1 MINARIEIIIIIIL
15 TGIACAIPGVLLAKK
30 RLARY
35 SAGVVSTSILAIIA
49 AYTLFGNI
57 DIPPIILTITAVTL
71 LIVLCM
77 DRFVKAA
84 VPEDSVIGVI
94 PPLIF
99 AAALILVSLFPD
111 WDININLDID
121 SILLGEL
128 VFLPLDRISFFGF
141 DLGPLVI
148 YQLLGVII
156 INIAAVV
163 LLGKEMLF
171 SMFDNNYSKMI
182 DHTPNRS
189 RLVLLLTVIVTAV
202 VAFRIM
208 GIIMVLGLIT
218 APAFI
223 ASFYARRLWLLI
235 IAAAFAGTFS
245 CLTGYLTAHIL
256 EITISSTMI
265 AFLGLYLAV
274 TALFAPGTGIIA
286 AINRKKQLKTERA
299 AALIIAYLFRH
310 GQASGKT
317 DFALRFNW
325 SRDITNAALDRAGEY
340 IVDAADGYILTEKG
354 TELAELVTASC
365 RLPDRLA

>member
-1 MINARIEIIIIIIL
+1 MINARVEIIIIIIL
-15 TGIACAIPGVLLAKK
+15 TGIACAIPGVLMAKE

-35 SAGVVSTSILAIIA
+35 SAGVINSSILAIIA

-57 DIPPIILTITAVTL
+57 DIPPIILAITGITI

-77 DRFVKAA
+77 DKFIRAS

-128 VFLPLDRISFFGF
+128 VFLPLDRISFFGI
-141 DLGPLVI
+141 DLGPLAV

-163 LLGKEMLF
+163 LLGKEILF
-171 SMFDNNYSKMI
+171 SMFDDNYSKMI
-182 DHTPNRS
+182 DHAPNRS
-189 RLVLLLTVIVTAV
+189 RLILLLAIIITAV

-208 GIIMVLGLIT
+208 GIIMVLGLMT

-223 ASFYARRLWLLI
+223 ASFYARRLWPLI
-235 IAAAFAGTFS
+235 IAAAFAGIFS
-245 CLTGYLTAHIL
+245 CLMGYLTAHIM

-265 AFLGLYLAV
+265 AFLGLYLV
-274 TALFAPGTGIIA
+274 ITVIFAPNTGIIA
-286 AINRKKQLKTERA
+286 EINRKKQLKTERA

-310 GQASGKT
+310 GQSSGKT
-317 DFALRFNW
+317 DFPRRFNW
-325 SRDITNAALDRAGEY
+325 NRDFTNAALDRAGEY
-340 IVDAADGYILTEKG
+340 IIDDANGYILTEKG

-365 RLPDRLA
+365 RLPDKLA

>member
-1 MINARIEIIIIIIL
+1 
-15 TGIACAIPGVLLAKK
+15 
-30 RLARY
+30 
-35 SAGVVSTSILAIIA
+35 
-49 AYTLFGNI
+49 
-57 DIPPIILTITAVTL
+57 
-71 LIVLCM
+71 
-77 DRFVKAA
+77 
-84 VPEDSVIGVI
+84 
-94 PPLIF
+94 
-99 AAALILVSLFPD
+99 
-111 WDININLDID
+111 
-121 SILLGEL
+121 
-128 VFLPLDRISFFGF
+128 
-141 DLGPLVI
+141 
-148 YQLLGVII
+148 
-156 INIAAVV
+156 
-163 LLGKEMLF
+163 
-171 SMFDNNYSKMI
+171 
-182 DHTPNRS
+182 
-189 RLVLLLTVIVTAV
+189 
-202 VAFRIM
+202 M

-256 EITISSTMI
+256 EITISSAMI

-274 TALFAPGTGIIA
+274 TALFAPSTGIIA

-317 DFALRFNW
+317 DFARRFNW